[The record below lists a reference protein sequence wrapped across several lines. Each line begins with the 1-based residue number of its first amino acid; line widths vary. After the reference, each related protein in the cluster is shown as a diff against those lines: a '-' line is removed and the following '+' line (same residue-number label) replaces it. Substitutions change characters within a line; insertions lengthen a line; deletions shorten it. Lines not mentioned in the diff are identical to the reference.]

1 MVAFQR
7 WVCHEVIPAIMD
19 TGRYEVP
26 GQQVSAHE
34 IARAVRC
41 EFDQAFN
48 QSALNQAFGFAF
60 RENLPEL
67 ARAMLAEI
75 SVSSGSDE
83 VATCQQMMVASTLT
97 LIDASAAA
105 REHSESMRA
114 SAEAMQ
120 ASAGTLR
127 ETVQACGGTYGML
140 TELRAEI
147 ESLSQERQGL
157 AEERRTYVGC
167 LQNTIE
173 QVRGI

>member
-1 MVAFQR
+1 
-7 WVCHEVIPAIMD
+7 
-19 TGRYEVP
+19 
-26 GQQVSAHE
+26 
-34 IARAVRC
+34 
-41 EFDQAFN
+41 
-48 QSALNQAFGFAF
+48 
-60 RENLPEL
+60 
-67 ARAMLAEI
+67 MLAEI